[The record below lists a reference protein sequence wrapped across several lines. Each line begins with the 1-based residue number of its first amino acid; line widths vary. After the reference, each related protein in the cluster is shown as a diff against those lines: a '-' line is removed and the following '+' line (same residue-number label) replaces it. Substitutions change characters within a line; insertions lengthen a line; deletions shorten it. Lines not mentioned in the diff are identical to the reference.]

1 MEVYHQLCTKELIP
15 KNRQKDVMTALR
27 YLAGAH
33 ESIPDRL
40 TLTLDIE
47 ANYRDRLRTYL
58 TAQGKHLTRNGTPSV
73 TIRNSNQSVG
83 QFLKAYH
90 QMVQTPV
97 IPRMAPR
104 FPTFRQA
111 REGLGPTSPY
121 RHFGWMRRS
130 NYKLPIDQWPSSIA
144 VEFEKYR
151 KQQKDHLR
159 AATINKII
167 LALES
172 YLGYLSLDGD
182 ARLDRLPPASRQKL
196 ALPRYADDLDM
207 IVKPL
212 VCASWADL
220 FVLDHLRGF
229 VTWHA
234 WRIHTPMDAQVLER
248 PPSRPSALG
257 YMVADEMVRLADSRG
272 RKPHA
277 KALRTYCNDLP
288 KPRKI
293 HNKAAEYHNFS
304 FAELEQIALAL
315 MDEARHMG
323 SRPKH
328 GKHPTLFP
336 GSKGAGRFM
345 AGLVL
350 MLGWRI
356 PLRLRNWCEAL
367 LEVNLRRVN
376 GGWRWHFEGDELKV
390 GARRG
395 QTNVYDIEIPPEV
408 VPYLEEYLTVWR
420 PKFPHAESDR
430 HVFLTLRQ
438 GGGGMLTSNDLY
450 MKLKVHVYRFTGKRL
465 FPHLLRTIFT
475 SSHLSSGVDINSVA
489 YGLGDTPTVVLGAY
503 NELQA
508 GKHGQSLQESN
519 RRALNGNGNGTTP

>member
-1 MEVYHQLCTKELIP
+1 VYQKLCTEKLIP
-15 KNRQKDVMTALR
+15 EKRRKDVMTALR
-27 YLAGAH
+27 YWAASHEATPEKLA
-33 ESIPDRL
+33 L
-40 TLTLDIE
+40 TTEIE
-47 ANYRDRLRTYL
+47 EAYMERLRDFL
-58 TAQGKHLTRNGTPSV
+58 TAQRKGPS
-73 TIRNSNQSVG
+73 TIRNSIQGVG
-83 QFLKAYH
+83 QYLKAYH
-90 QMVQTPV
+90 LLTQTPV

-104 FPTFRQA
+104 IPTYRQA

-130 NYKLPIDQWPSSIA
+130 NYKLPIDQWPSSIS

-159 AATINKII
+159 EASIKKII
-167 LALES
+167 LVLES
-172 YLGYLSLDGD
+172 YVGYLGMDGD
-182 ARLDRLPPASRQKL
+182 TRLDRLPPAARQKL
-196 ALPRYADDLDM
+196 ALPRYADDLDQ
-207 IVKPL
+207 IVKPP

-220 FVLDHLRGF
+220 FVLDYLRGF

-234 WRIHTPMDAQVLER
+234 WRIHTPIDAQVLER
-248 PPSRPSALG
+248 APSKPSALG
-257 YMVADEMVRLADSRG
+257 FMVADEMARLADSRG

-277 KALRTYCNDLP
+277 KALKTYRNDLS

-293 HNKAAEYHNFS
+293 HNKAAEYHTFS

-315 MDEARHMG
+315 IDEARHMG

-328 GKHPTLFP
+328 GKRPTLFP

-367 LEVNLRRVN
+367 LDVNLRRVN
-376 GGWRWHFEGDELKV
+376 GGWHWHFEGDELKV

-395 QTNVYDIEIPPEV
+395 ETNVYDIEIPPEV
-408 VPYLEEYLTVWR
+408 TPFLEEYLNVWR
-420 PKFPHAESDR
+420 PKFPHANTDR

-438 GGGGMLTSNDLY
+438 GGGGMLTPNDIY
-450 MKLKVHVYRFTGKRL
+450 TKLKIHVYRFTGKRL

-475 SSHLSSGVDINSVA
+475 SSHLSAGVDINSVA
-489 YGLGDTPTVVLGAY
+489 YGLGDTPAVVLGAY

-519 RRALNGNGNGTTP
+519 RRALNGNGTPP